1 MKYSISFDI
10 DFKRNTSSGSYIAL
24 EGIDGSGKTTQVDRL
39 CAYFESQGRQ
49 VVKTREPRKNVGVIG
64 ELIQK
69 ILNGKTKIPPVAF
82 QYLFTADRESQGR
95 QVGKTREP
103 RKNVGVIGELIQ
115 KILHGKTKIPPVAF
129 QYLFTADRE
138 IHHEKLI
145 LPSLAQGKTVI
156 SDRCFW
162 SAVPYG
168 ILDRDGDLDEN
179 TAQYLLVAQSI
190 LSMYHQFKIPD
201 KTFYLDIPLDTAVER
216 INQGNGEDEIYE
228 DRKKLSKILKGYNW
242 LLKKFPDEFTV
253 VDGSKPV
260 EEVTDEIIRSI

>member
-69 ILNGKTKIPPVAF
+69 IL
-82 QYLFTADRESQGR
+82 
-95 QVGKTREP
+95 
-103 RKNVGVIGELIQ
+103 
-115 KILHGKTKIPPVAF
+115 HGKTKIPPVAF

-145 LPSLAQGKTVI
+145 LPSLTQGKTVI